1 MLSGLSKEY
10 KGVGLVQLTLSAK
23 SDPFGKVRALIE
35 NMVAKLT
42 KEAAEEATAKSFCD
56 EETSESKASQ
66 ATLTGKLDVTNARIE
81 KAEAGKAKLLEEIQT
96 LQAQIAEIDQGQAEA
111 TSLRQEEH
119 ADYLQAS
126 SDFKDSAEAVAKAID
141 VLGNYYNNA
150 ALIQTSQP
158 DMEFGSAKGDIGSTI
173 VSILEVAESDFSTL
187 LAESESEESSA
198 TAAFDKLTQENAKT
212 KATKQGDV
220 KGNQNEVKQLEV
232 ALGNYKENKQTT
244 SDELDAVLAYLSKL
258 RPQCESKVMSYGE
271 RKARREQEI
280 AGLKEAL
287 TTLSAEALIQVSSL
301 RGIRRA

>member
-1 MLSGLSKEY
+1 M
-10 KGVGLVQLTLSAK
+10 T
-23 SDPFGKVRALIE
+23 
-35 NMVAKLT
+35 
-42 KEAAEEATAKSFCD
+42 
-56 EETSESKASQ
+56 ESKASQ

-119 ADYLQAS
+119 ADFLQAS

-198 TAAFDKLTQENAKT
+198 SSAFDKLTQENAKT
-212 KATKQGDV
+212 KATKQSDA
-220 KGNQNEVKQLEV
+220 KGNQNQ
-232 ALGNYKENKQTT
+232 
-244 SDELDAVLAYLSKL
+244 
-258 RPQCESKVMSYGE
+258 
-271 RKARREQEI
+271 
-280 AGLKEAL
+280 AG
-287 TTLSAEALIQVSSL
+287 
-301 RGIRRA
+301 RC